1 MTDTILKMKGITK
14 RFPGVVAL
22 DHVDFELRRG
32 EMHALVGENG
42 AGKSTLMK
50 VLGGVYPPDEGVIEI
65 NGKPTVIER
74 PLDAIANKVGV
85 IYQEF
90 NLVPTLNVA
99 ENMFLGREKVR
110 GLCHLCKSE
119 MERRAGEA
127 MAQLGVRDFNLR
139 TKVKYMSVAM
149 QQLVEIGKA
158 VFDDI
163 DILVMD
169 EPTAVLTEKE
179 TEGLFRIVRRLKEN
193 GMSIIYISH
202 RLEEVIALCDRMTI
216 LRDGQIVETIDNH
229 NHDTEKD
236 HIVSKMVGRE
246 LGNYFP
252 PKSTVPGEEIALEV
266 RHLTKK
272 GMYSDV
278 SFAARK
284 GEILGIS
291 GLVGAGRS
299 EIMKSLFGAIR
310 PDSGEILLE
319 GAPVT
324 VKNPN
329 QAKESGIALVPED
342 RKREGVVLGM
352 SLRENICMASHD
364 QLSRLGHI
372 QKRKKDALA
381 QKYIRDLQIRP
392 ADADRQIKNFSGGNQ
407 QKGVIAKWLATSP
420 KVMILDEPTRGI
432 DVGAKVEIYNIIN
445 QLAADGTA
453 VIVVSSELLEL
464 LGICDRILVVNNGRI
479 SGEFDREHFSQDA
492 IMQAS
497 FDMGGMEHE
506 RV

>member
-1 MTDTILKMKGITK
+1 MSDMILQMKGITK

-22 DHVDFELRRG
+22 NHVDFDLKCG

-50 VLGGVYPPDEGVIEI
+50 VLGGVYLPDEGTIQIE
-65 NGKPTVIER
+65 GKETVIAC
-74 PLDAIANKVGV
+74 PSDSIKNKVGV

-99 ENMFLGREKVR
+99 ENMFLGREKTRTLGRLRR
-110 GLCHLCKSE
+110 GE
-119 MERRAGEA
+119 MERQAGEA
-127 MAQLGVRDFNLR
+127 MAQLGVPNFDLR
-139 TKVKYMSVAM
+139 TKVKFMSVAL

-179 TEGLFRIVRRLKEN
+179 TEGLFQIVRNLKEK

-202 RLEEVIALCDRMTI
+202 RLEEVIALCDRITV
-216 LRDGQIVETIDNH
+216 LRDGKIVETIDNQ
-229 NHDTEKD
+229 NRDTGKD
-236 HIVSKMVGRE
+236 FIVSKMVGHE
-246 LGNYFP
+246 LSNYFP
-252 PKSTVPGEEIALEV
+252 RKTTAPTSEAALEV
-266 RHLTKK
+266 RHLSKRN
-272 GMYSDV
+272 MYEDIGFS
-278 SFAARK
+278 AYQ

-291 GLVGAGRS
+291 GLVGAGRT
-299 EIMKSLFGAIR
+299 EIMKSIFGAIK
-310 PDSGEILLE
+310 PDSGEILME
-319 GAPVT
+319 GRPVSI
-324 VKNPN
+324 KNPN
-329 QAKESGIALVPED
+329 QARQAGIALVPED
-342 RKREGVVLGM
+342 RKREGVILGM
-352 SLRENICMASHD
+352 SLRDNICLPNHDKICRFGRINRKKRD
-364 QLSRLGHI
+364 QLAER
-372 QKRKKDALA
+372 
-381 QKYIRDLQIRP
+381 YIADLQIRP
-392 ADADRQIKNFSGGNQ
+392 ANPERQIQNFSGGNQ
-407 QKGVIAKWLATSP
+407 QKGVIAKWLAADP

-445 QLAADGTA
+445 ALAARGTS

-479 SGEFDREHFSQDA
+479 SGEFGREQFSQDT
-492 IMQAS
+492 IMQAA
-497 FDMGGMEHE
+497 FEMGGKENE